1 MFKRIS
7 LAMALTL
14 ALSVSAFAADNG
26 FYMGLKFIDS
36 IQSSGDI
43 STGGGA
49 NLFDVD
55 NYTQNTVGGGV
66 FVGYD
71 FYPMHQVPVRAEI
84 EYAIRTNS
92 ETEYDLKG
100 GVRSALAAA
109 GADVSANLKV
119 QTNLQTL
126 FMNAY
131 WDFHNDTAFTPYI
144 GGGIGMGFIQSKY
157 EVNAPGLSDSYNET
171 NTVFAW
177 NAGAGVAYA
186 ITDNLSADL
195 AYRFVGLGYHEND
208 KTVDG
213 QKFKVGMAPYANEFS
228 LGIRYTF

>member
-1 MFKRIS
+1 MFKRIFIT
-7 LAMALTL
+7 MALTL

-36 IQSSGDI
+36 IQSTGDV
-43 STGGGA
+43 SRGGGT
-49 NLFDVD
+49 NMFDVG
-55 NYTQNTVGGGV
+55 NYSQNTIGGGV
-66 FVGYD
+66 FVGFD
-71 FYPMHQVPVRAEI
+71 FYPMYQVPVRTEL

-92 ETEYDLKG
+92 ETEWDMKNTKIASLKG
-100 GVRSALAAA
+100 
-109 GADVSANLKV
+109 
-119 QTNLQTL
+119 QWNLQTL
-126 FMNAY
+126 FLNAY

-144 GGGIGMGFIQSKY
+144 GAGLGMGFIQSKY
-157 EVNAPGLSDSYNET
+157 EVDVYGVGSDSVNET

-195 AYRFVGLGYHEND
+195 AYRFVGLGYHETEKGSGAD
-208 KTVDG
+208 KL
-213 QKFKVGMAPYANEFS
+213 KIGMAPYANEFS